1 MQKEK
6 IIKTLNSAL
15 GRLDDAIVLHVKG
28 NEEKVIQLTW
38 KVSSDLEYAL
48 FLFSFEYSQENRKP
62 SKLSSKQPEIEQILL
77 STRDTL
83 KEASKNLGADD
94 LNEAH
99 KKTWMAKDQLLTIH
113 DFFEKKGRKN
123 RNP

>member
-15 GRLDDAIVLHVKG
+15 GRLDDAIELHAKG

-48 FLFSFEYSQENRKP
+48 FLFSLEYPQENRKP

-83 KEASKNLGADD
+83 KELSKNLGADD
-94 LNEAH
+94 LND
-99 KKTWMAKDQLLTIH
+99 KKTWIVKDQLLTIN
-113 DFFEKKGRKN
+113 DFFEKKGEKN

>member
-15 GRLDDAIVLHVKG
+15 VRLDDVIELHAEG

-38 KVSSDLEYAL
+38 KVSSDLEYVL
-48 FLFSFEYSQENRKP
+48 FLFSLEYSQENRKP

-77 STRDTL
+77 STRDT
-83 KEASKNLGADD
+83 KSSI
-94 LNEAH
+94 
-99 KKTWMAKDQLLTIH
+99 KKSWCRRL
-113 DFFEKKGRKN
+113 
-123 RNP
+123 